1 MYNFV
6 PMYHLAFK
14 QLEKETLLYSSMVNI
29 KRIWRRYKRRCIII
43 SIYLFV
49 TIRDD
54 RFFFFFFFQ
63 LSYYC
68 RSIRSKEKKK
78 NVIVLSKIKSFIICA
93 IFKKHIIS
101 KYLSKTYNK
110 YLHVCTRDGIYCR
123 LIIDYLWFRKQHLE
137 TLVSTF

>member
-6 PMYHLAFK
+6 PMYHVAFK
-14 QLEKETLLYSSMVNI
+14 RLEKRNI
-29 KRIWRRYKRRCIII
+29 IVFFDGEYKKDMKKIQKKMYNY
-43 SIYLFV
+43 IYLF
-49 TIRDD
+49 ICNDSWWS
-54 RFFFFFFFQ
+54 FLFFFFFQ